1 MDLRRY
7 GRIFRRQWRL
17 IALSVA
23 VCTVAAAAIAT
34 TKPST
39 YAARSEMF
47 VSATKAATLGDAYEG
62 GLFIQQRVASYTQIL
77 SSAALVKRVI
87 DQLRLPDT
95 VQHLQGEITAAVP
108 AGTVL
113 IDVMVKDRSAT
124 RAQAIG
130 EALDG
135 QFASYVSRLE
145 TPQADG
151 QPSVTV
157 SVVSPAGLQTRPLS
171 PQTRLDVGLGVL
183 IGLVLGVIGAVTLE
197 ALDDRIREE
206 EDVALITEAPV
217 LGRLVR
223 DSGVRRHGRELLAAP
238 DSPTGEA
245 FRRLRA
251 SLHTTIDNEP
261 RTFAI
266 ASAVPG
272 EGKTFVAANLGVAV
286 ARTGQRV
293 VLVNADVHS
302 RSLAQML
309 GATPT
314 RGLTDVLAGDGSL
327 DVALHTDFNVP
338 LELLDS
344 GPPPADPGA
353 IFESGRFAELLNTL
367 GGRGD
372 AVIVDAAAVL
382 EEPDAAVVAAAVS
395 WVILVVGVGTTR
407 KSDLTSTVQALR
419 MAGARLLGVVLNGVS
434 HKEVR
439 RYVRV
444 GIGTG
449 RAAAAP
455 SPTSADGVPLRPA
468 AEQSE
473 SQRPDGGPPA
483 SRFSPG

>member
-23 VCTVAAAAIAT
+23 LCALAAAVIAT

-47 VSATKAATLGDAYEG
+47 VSATKAPTLGDAYEG

-87 DQLRLPDT
+87 DQLRLPDS
-95 VQHLQGEITAAVP
+95 VQQLQGEITATVP

-124 RAQAIG
+124 RARAIG

-145 TPQADG
+145 TPQSDG
-151 QPSVTV
+151 QPSVKV
-157 SVVSPAGLQTRPLS
+157 SVVSPAGLQTGAVS
-171 PQTRLDVGLGVL
+171 PEKRLDVALGVL
-183 IGLVLGVIGAVTLE
+183 IGLVLGVIGAVTME

-206 EDVALITEAPV
+206 EDVALITDAPV

-223 DSGVRRHGRELLAAP
+223 TSQSRQYAHGLLAAAE
-238 DSPTGEA
+238 SPSGET

-251 SLHTTIDNEP
+251 RLHTTIDNEH

-272 EGKTFVAANLGVAV
+272 EGKTFVAANLGLAL
-286 ARTGQRV
+286 AQTGQRV
-293 VLVNADVHS
+293 VLVNADVQS
-302 RSLAQML
+302 RSLAQMF
-309 GATPT
+309 GATTT
-314 RGLTDVLAGDGSL
+314 RGLTDVLAGDSSL
-327 DVALHTDFNVP
+327 DLALHTDFDVP

-344 GPPPADPGA
+344 GPPPQDPGA
-353 IFESGRFAELLNTL
+353 IFESGRFTELLQTI
-367 GGRGD
+367 GRRGD
-372 AVIVDAAAVL
+372 AVIVDAPAVL
-382 EEPDAAVVAAAVS
+382 DEPDAIVVAAAVS

-407 KSDLTSTVQALR
+407 KSELTSTVEALR
-419 MAGARLLGVVLNGVS
+419 MAGARLLGVLLNGVS
-434 HKEVR
+434 RTEVR
-439 RYVRV
+439 RYVSF
-444 GIGTG
+444 GNGTSPAV
-449 RAAAAP
+449 AARGA
-455 SPTSADGVPLRPA
+455 TSADGVPARSA
-468 AEQSE
+468 AEQ
-473 SQRPDGGPPA
+473 PK
-483 SRFSPG
+483 SPTP